1 MRAAADIGDRFG
13 AELVHRCFQE
23 NAKIDSPWVRRAGR
37 VRYPPRMEYES
48 ARTVVYPWNCDSMG
62 HFATQHCMKVFDDA
76 TYHLLGAL
84 GYSLRDAHLVGRGW
98 ADVSHKINYLS
109 ELRAG
114 DLLVAYS
121 SVQRVGNKSLTYR
134 TRLVRAELPQ
144 DDCAIL
150 TGVVVYFDL
159 ERRCALVLPDA
170 IRAAALKAMGERA
183 P

>member
-1 MRAAADIGDRFG
+1 MERT
-13 AELVHRCFQE
+13 
-23 NAKIDSPWVRRAGR
+23 AG
-37 VRYPPRMEYES
+37 VRYSPRMEYES
-48 ARTVVYPWNCDSMG
+48 ARTVVYPWACDSMG
-62 HFATQHCMKVFDDA
+62 HFATQNYMKVFDDA
-76 TYHLLGAL
+76 TYHLLGVL
-84 GYSLRDAHLVGRGW
+84 GYSLRDAHTTRRGW

-114 DLLVAYS
+114 DLLVALS

-134 TRLVRAELPQ
+134 TRLVRAEQLQ
-144 DDCAIL
+144 EDCAVL
-150 TGVVVYFDL
+150 TGVVVHFDL

>member
-1 MRAAADIGDRFG
+1 
-13 AELVHRCFQE
+13 
-23 NAKIDSPWVRRAGR
+23 
-37 VRYPPRMEYES
+37 MEYEA

-62 HFATQHCMKVFDDA
+62 HFATQHYMKVFDDA

-84 GYSLRDAHLVGRGW
+84 GYSLRDAGETRRGW
-98 ADVSHKINYLS
+98 ADVSHKISYLR

-134 TRLVRAELPQ
+134 TRLVRAEEPQ
-144 DDCAIL
+144 EDCAVLI
-150 TGVVVYFDL
+150 GVVVHFDL

-170 IRAAALKAMGERA
+170 IRAAALAAIGDRA

>member
-1 MRAAADIGDRFG
+1 
-13 AELVHRCFQE
+13 
-23 NAKIDSPWVRRAGR
+23 
-37 VRYPPRMEYES
+37 MEYES
-48 ARTVVYPWNCDSMG
+48 ARTVVYPWACDSMG
-62 HFATQHCMKVFDDA
+62 HLATQNYMKVFDDA

-84 GYSLRDAHLVGRGW
+84 GYSLRDVHTTQRGW
-98 ADVSHKINYLS
+98 ADVSHKIEYLS

-121 SVQRVGNKSLTYR
+121 SVQRVGGKSLTYR
-134 TRLVRAELPQ
+134 TRLVRADRPQ
-144 DDCAIL
+144 DDCTVL
-150 TGVVVYFDL
+150 TGVVVHFDL

>member
-1 MRAAADIGDRFG
+1 MRRAA
-13 AELVHRCFQE
+13 
-23 NAKIDSPWVRRAGR
+23 R

-62 HFATQHCMKVFDDA
+62 HFATQHCMKLFDDA

-84 GYSLRDAHLVGRGW
+84 GYSLRDAHTSRRGW

-109 ELRAG
+109 EMRAG

-134 TRLVRAELPQ
+134 TRLVRAEQPQ

-150 TGVVVYFDL
+150 TGVVVHFDL

>member
-1 MRAAADIGDRFG
+1 
-13 AELVHRCFQE
+13 
-23 NAKIDSPWVRRAGR
+23 
-37 VRYPPRMEYES
+37 MEYES
-48 ARTVVYPWNCDSMG
+48 ARTVVYPWACDSMG
-62 HFATQHCMKVFDDA
+62 HLATQNYMKVFDDA

-84 GYSLRDAHLVGRGW
+84 GYSLRDVHTTQRGW
-98 ADVSHKINYLS
+98 ADVSHKIEYLS

-121 SVQRVGNKSLTYR
+121 SVQRVGSKSLTYR
-134 TRLVRAELPQ
+134 TRLVRADRPQ
-144 DDCAIL
+144 DDCTVL
-150 TGVVVYFDL
+150 TGVVVHFDL

>member
-1 MRAAADIGDRFG
+1 MERA
-13 AELVHRCFQE
+13 V
-23 NAKIDSPWVRRAGR
+23 R
-37 VRYPPRMEYES
+37 VRYPSLMEYES
-48 ARTVVYPWNCDSMG
+48 ARTVVYPWACDSMG
-62 HFATQHCMKVFDDA
+62 HFATQNYMKVFDDA

-84 GYSLRDAHLVGRGW
+84 GYPLRDAQLVGRGW
-98 ADVSHKINYLS
+98 ADVSHKIEYLS

-134 TRLVRAELPQ
+134 TRLVRPDQPQ

-150 TGVVVYFDL
+150 TGVMVHFDL